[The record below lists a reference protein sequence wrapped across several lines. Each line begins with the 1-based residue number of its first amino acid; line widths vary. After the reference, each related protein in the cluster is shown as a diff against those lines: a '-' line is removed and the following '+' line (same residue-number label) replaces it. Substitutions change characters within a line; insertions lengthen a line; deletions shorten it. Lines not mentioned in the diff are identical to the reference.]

1 MYMIPLCMNTTNGMS
16 QYFVR
21 ISLTLFIHI
30 YFPRR
35 SSLHT
40 HRPFLFSTDFMLI
53 YVQTWA
59 YEGLV
64 VRPTSELRVKV
75 MTHHLEEAGPNG
87 RPPGGQGL
95 EVGRW
100 GEQMG
105 PTGIDSHHLHST
117 GGALLF
123 LLLCKASSIIGFLS
137 FVRLASQSNFSGFRN
152 LQPLVIFSLCHFFL
166 KIFLLI
172 LPTTTKWFVFS
183 VPFLFNL

>member
-1 MYMIPLCMNTTNGMS
+1 MY
-16 QYFVR
+16 
-21 ISLTLFIHI
+21 
-30 YFPRR
+30 
-35 SSLHT
+35 T

-100 GEQMG
+100 GRTDGTYRYRQ
-105 PTGIDSHHLHST
+105 PPSLQ
-117 GGALLF
+117 F
-123 LLLCKASSIIGFLS
+123 WRSSI
-137 FVRLASQSNFSGFRN
+137 
-152 LQPLVIFSLCHFFL
+152 
-166 KIFLLI
+166 
-172 LPTTTKWFVFS
+172 
-183 VPFLFNL
+183 VPAAL